1 MYKFLL
7 LFQLYT
13 IGVFAEVIMTI
24 KIVPYAPIILL
35 QYLLYGLILAF
46 GFYCW
51 DVVYSV
57 YRDLKKEE
65 NETALPMKFTNNTYE
80 AWFNEVA
87 WKSEFFS
94 VNTTLFYLTFYPNW
108 LFPMKPVHYDFEE
121 QRNDETKNSNKN
133 TF

>member
-65 NETALPMKFTNNTYE
+65 NETALPMKFTNKAYE
-80 AWFNEVA
+80 A
-87 WKSEFFS
+87 
-94 VNTTLFYLTFYPNW
+94 
-108 LFPMKPVHYDFEE
+108 
-121 QRNDETKNSNKN
+121 
-133 TF
+133 